1 MQKMKN
7 LTRLTNKEKHELIIN
22 CKNYFSK
29 RNEVLSAYIFGSFAQ
44 KKLTP
49 LSDID
54 IAIYVDKNKIDENK
68 YPYGYTS
75 HILSRLMLL
84 LASNNVDL
92 VILNNANILLCH
104 RVVSKG
110 IRIFS
115 KEIKQTQ
122 RREYYYIQQYLD
134 FKPMLYKIQHA
145 LISEQKEK

>member
-1 MQKMKN
+1 MRKTKD
-7 LTRLTNKEKHELIIN
+7 LTLLTNKEKHELVVN

-29 RNEVLSAYIFGSFAQ
+29 RKEILAAYIFGSFARNSIN
-44 KKLTP
+44 P

-54 IAIYVDKNKIDENK
+54 IAVYVDKNKINENK
-68 YPYGYTS
+68 YPYGYAS
-75 HILSRLMLL
+75 YILSQLMLL